1 MARGRLTPGGR
12 VLLLLLNLLPLAHVI
27 FLIGLA
33 TVPFAGWPG
42 RLAAVLAGLYLLP
55 PLATR
60 ATFATLGVREG
71 SIPFGSRDF
80 FVWWLSMQWQVVFCR
95 FPALEEIL
103 RLVPGLYSNW
113 LRLWGARIGR
123 LTYWAPG
130 TLILD
135 RPFLS
140 IGDDVVF
147 GAGVRLNGHVIVRDD
162 SGEADLLLATIS
174 IGERAQ
180 IGGYS
185 LLTAGTTITPDETTR
200 AFLLSPPFSTW
211 RGGKRVRSS
220 THTQPEMENEH
231 TFSY

>member
-1 MARGRLTPGGR
+1 MTAGQRTI
-12 VLLLLLNLLPLAHVI
+12 LLLLNLLPLAHVV
-27 FLIGLA
+27 FLAGL
-33 TVPFAGWPG
+33 TLVPFAGWPG
-42 RLAAVLAGLYLLP
+42 RVAAVLAGLYLLP
-55 PLATR
+55 PVATR
-60 ATFATLGVREG
+60 TALATLGIREG

-103 RLVPGLYSNW
+103 RMVPGMYSAW

-135 RPFLS
+135 RSFLS

-147 GAGVRLNGHVIVRDD
+147 GAGVRLNAHVIVREE
-162 SGEADLLLATIS
+162 SGESNLLLATIR
-174 IGERAQ
+174 IGERAL

-185 LLTAGTTITPDETTR
+185 LLTAGTEIAPNEATR
-200 AFLLSPPFSTW
+200 AFLLSPPYSVW
-211 RGGKRVRSS
+211 EGGRRVREGSIV
-220 THTQPEMENEH
+220 TH
-231 TFSY
+231 SGA

>member
-1 MARGRLTPGGR
+1 MTAGQRTI
-12 VLLLLLNLLPLAHVI
+12 LLLLNLLPLAHVV
-27 FLIGLA
+27 FLAGLA
-33 TVPFAGWPG
+33 LVPFVGWPG
-42 RLAAVLAGLYLLP
+42 RVAAVLAGLYLLP
-55 PLATR
+55 PVATR
-60 ATFATLGVREG
+60 SALATLGIREG

-103 RLVPGLYSNW
+103 RMVPGLYSAW

-135 RPFLS
+135 RSFLS

-147 GAGVRLNGHVIVRDD
+147 GAGVRLNAHVIVREE
-162 SGEADLLLATIS
+162 SGESNLLLATIK
-174 IGERAQ
+174 IGERAL

-185 LLTAGTTITPDETTR
+185 LLTAGTEIAPNEATR
-200 AFLLSPPFSTW
+200 AFLLSPPYSVW
-211 RGGKRVRSS
+211 EGGRRVREGSIV
-220 THTQPEMENEH
+220 THSGAQ
-231 TFSY
+231 S